1 MQCENP
7 NGHGTRNQIV
17 SVMPSRKRLI
27 TVKPCSGDHETTVW
41 AGAFEIAAR
50 RAWRSQRKVWR
61 WRMLSAQDAKK
72 SARVESK
79 EKFETGGYFRRI
91 AKDAPYPTV
100 LLRVAGPQSLY
111 NGA

>member
-1 MQCENP
+1 
-7 NGHGTRNQIV
+7 
-17 SVMPSRKRLI
+17 
-27 TVKPCSGDHETTVW
+27 
-41 AGAFEIAAR
+41 
-50 RAWRSQRKVWR
+50 
-61 WRMLSAQDAKK
+61 MLSAQDAKK